1 MVISVTVTP
10 MAADSMGLRV
20 FTEARAFTEDPA
32 FMPSQERAPVRSA
45 ALIMA
50 AMSEAS
56 LPAGRRVLEVA
67 PMEVVSTGAEA
78 DAIGNQIYQAVEV
91 IENLRMEGNTML
103 RRILILVQLESQK
116 FFRFGVSVLFAL
128 SLGFSPAPTFAQESG
143 QRTFSSAEDAS
154 RALFDA
160 MQAQDEQAPLSI
172 LGPAA
177 KDILSSGDPDEDLNS
192 RVGFVVKY
200 QEMHRFV
207 TEANGS
213 VSLIVGAENWPF
225 PIPLVNN
232 HGAWFFDTAAGKDE
246 ILFRRIGKNELAAID
261 AIRELGAAQNQYFA
275 HPPVNLPNQFA
286 QKLVSDEG
294 RHNGLYWHGA
304 SDEFD
309 SPINPLIAY
318 ARQNLP
324 TDQVGEH
331 VPFNGYMFR
340 ILTSQGPHAPGG
352 AKNYIVD
359 GMMSKGF
366 AFVAYPVEYRSSGVM
381 TFIVDA
387 SGTIYEKDLG
397 TDTTKLARA
406 MTSFDPDSTW
416 HKVE

>member
-1 MVISVTVTP
+1 MVAVS
-10 MAADSMGLRV
+10 MAGAAATTADDMYQPL
-20 FTEARAFTEDPA
+20 
-32 FMPSQERAPVRSA
+32 ERSDN
-45 ALIMA
+45 
-50 AMSEAS
+50 SK
-56 LPAGRRVLEVA
+56 
-67 PMEVVSTGAEA
+67 ME
-78 DAIGNQIYQAVEV
+78 
-91 IENLRMEGNTML
+91 RNTML
-103 RRILILVQLESQK
+103 HRISILVQLECK
-116 FFRFGVSVLFAL
+116 RFVRFGVSVLFAL
-128 SLGFSPAPTFAQESG
+128 TLGCSSAPLFAQEAG

-160 MQAQDEQAPLSI
+160 MQEADERAPLSI
-172 LGPAA
+172 LGPAG
-177 KDILSSGDPDEDLNS
+177 KDVLLSGDRDEDLDA

-207 TEANGS
+207 TEPNGT

-225 PIPLVNN
+225 PIPLVNS
-232 HGAWFFDTAAGKDE
+232 HGTWFFDTAAGKDE
-246 ILFRRIGKNELAAID
+246 IVFRRIGKNELSAMD
-261 AIRELGAAQNQYFA
+261 ACRELVAAQDQYFA
-275 HPPVNLPNQFA
+275 RPPADLPRQFA

-359 GMMSKGF
+359 GKMSAGF

-397 TDTTKLARA
+397 ANTTKLAQA
-406 MTSFDPDSTW
+406 MTTYDPDSTW
-416 HKVE
+416 HKTE